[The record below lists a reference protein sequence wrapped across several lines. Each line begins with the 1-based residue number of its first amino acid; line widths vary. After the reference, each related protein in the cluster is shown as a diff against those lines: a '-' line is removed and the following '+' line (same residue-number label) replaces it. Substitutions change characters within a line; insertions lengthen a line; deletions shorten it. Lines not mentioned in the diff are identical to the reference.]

1 MLKSNNVKRVLSSAG
16 FEHFFHFF
24 TVFSGIFII
33 MTTLILQVMRT
44 GLYASPDSSLTAI
57 AKNADQY
64 VALAMARTITVTE
77 TDSSDGDND
86 TTYEPKVSIAKVSP
100 NIDLILFDKKG
111 NRLTENTSFSKLQN
125 LDVDVRKRGTIIS
138 ATVPSLFG
146 QENEHYHYITVKV
159 HDNNYPNV
167 RYMTIAVNV
176 EQLVAAN
183 ERYERIIITLMVI
196 FWIVSIGA
204 SIYLA
209 MWTRKPI
216 IESYEKQKSFVENA
230 SHELRTPLSVLQNH
244 LEVLLRKPNET
255 ILDNFENLASSLE
268 EVRNM
273 RLLTTNLL
281 NLARRDDGIKP
292 ELTQITPEEIET
304 IFENYSLI
312 AEESGKQFNSE
323 NLVARSFRSDRT
335 LLKQVMTILFD
346 NAMKYT
352 GDDGVIDFT
361 VKTND
366 RTLILSVADNGYG
379 ISDADKK
386 KIFDRFYRVDKA
398 RTRQQGGFGLG
409 LSLAQ
414 QIVKS
419 LKGSITVKDNTPQGT
434 IFEVKLPINK

>member
-230 SHELRTPLSVLQNH
+230 SHELRTPLSVLQNR

>member
-1 MLKSNNVKRVLSSAG
+1 M
-16 FEHFFHFF
+16 
-24 TVFSGIFII
+24 
-33 MTTLILQVMRT
+33 MTTLMLQGMRT

-100 NIDLILFDKKG
+100 NIDLILFDNKG

-146 QENEHYHYITVKV
+146 QENEHYHYINVKV

-230 SHELRTPLSVLQNH
+230 SHELRTPLSVLQNR

-361 VKTND
+361 IKTND

-419 LKGSITVKDNTPQGT
+419 LKGSITVKDNSPLFT
-434 IFEVKLPINK
+434 IFEVKLPINKETKGTS

>member
-1 MLKSNNVKRVLSSAG
+1 
-16 FEHFFHFF
+16 
-24 TVFSGIFII
+24 
-33 MTTLILQVMRT
+33 
-44 GLYASPDSSLTAI
+44 
-57 AKNADQY
+57 
-64 VALAMARTITVTE
+64 
-77 TDSSDGDND
+77 
-86 TTYEPKVSIAKVSP
+86 
-100 NIDLILFDKKG
+100 
-111 NRLTENTSFSKLQN
+111 
-125 LDVDVRKRGTIIS
+125 
-138 ATVPSLFG
+138 
-146 QENEHYHYITVKV
+146 
-159 HDNNYPNV
+159 
-167 RYMTIAVNV
+167 
-176 EQLVAAN
+176 
-183 ERYERIIITLMVI
+183 
-196 FWIVSIGA
+196 
-204 SIYLA
+204 
-209 MWTRKPI
+209 
-216 IESYEKQKSFVENA
+216 
-230 SHELRTPLSVLQNH
+230 
-244 LEVLLRKPNET
+244 
-255 ILDNFENLASSLE
+255 
-268 EVRNM
+268 M

-323 NLVARSFRSDRT
+323 NLVARPFRSDRT

-361 VKTND
+361 IKTND